1 MKAALLKEKLIE
13 ISEALNAG
21 DAGCEIEPCEYLDS
35 LTSLK
40 SDMEVDELVDHIRLQ
55 SKYLLFAL
63 EAAHRERSFLL
74 KMLEKSQ
81 G

>member
-13 ISEALNAG
+13 ISEALNTG
-21 DAGCEIEPCEYLDS
+21 DAGCEIDPCEYLEE
-35 LTSLK
+35 LTSIK
-40 SDMEVDELVDHIRLQ
+40 SDMELDDLVDRIRLQ
-55 SKYLLFAL
+55 TKYLLFAL